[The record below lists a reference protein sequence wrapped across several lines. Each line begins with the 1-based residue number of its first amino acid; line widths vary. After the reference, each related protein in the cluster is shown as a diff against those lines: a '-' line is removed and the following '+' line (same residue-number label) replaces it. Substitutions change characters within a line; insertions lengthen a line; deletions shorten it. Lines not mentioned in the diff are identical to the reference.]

1 MAVLAMAL
9 SHKRFI
15 DRVIGHSWHI
25 AEHLIKA
32 LVFRE
37 LSTTEWLGQ
46 AENALNDAFNT
57 PTENRLKP
65 SDLANILESVKIT
78 DDWCK
83 RHLASLVEDWLDNNK
98 TLTMSEAH
106 IAEVTEDVNAIMTEQ
121 IELVNIALK
130 ANTKRLY
137 SVGNLTKSSYTKE
150 LIRDYE
156 LRPSFMARSLTKAL
170 ERNIKRGI
178 ISD

>member
-9 SHKRFI
+9 SRKRFI

-57 PTENRLKP
+57 PTENKP
-65 SDLANILESVKIT
+65 KASDLDTILESVKIT

-83 RHLASLVEDWLDNNK
+83 RHLASLIEDWFDSNK

-106 IAEVTEDVNAIMTEQ
+106 IAEVVEDVNTVLAEQ
-121 IELVNIALK
+121 IELVKLALK

-137 SVGNLTKSSYTKE
+137 RVGSLTKSSYAEE
-150 LIRDYE
+150 LVHDYE
-156 LRPSFMARSLTKAL
+156 LRPSFMVRSLTKTL
-170 ERNIKRGI
+170 ERNLKRGV